1 MLRQRIESFTLML
14 AMGALLA
21 LCIEAEA
28 QKSARQPLTGA
39 KRAEAIAAA
48 VIDRLWQLSDAH
60 WHKGEYLHV
69 VNLSRMIVAA
79 QPYDLDTYANAGYLL
94 WSLNRDDE
102 ALAWYKQGIR
112 DNPNTAYLYDEV
124 GIFYVTHRRDHA
136 GALPYLEKAASLK
149 DCPPRTLHTLAHAYE
164 KTGKLDKALA
174 TWQRAVKH
182 PDNPNRAAAQRNLE
196 RLQRLM
202 KKPTTTKK

>member
-1 MLRQRIESFTLML
+1 MRHQRIGSFIAVM
-14 AMGALLA
+14 AMSALLI
-21 LCIEAEA
+21 LCSKVEA
-28 QKSARQPLTGA
+28 QKSAPRPLTGA

-69 VNLSRMIVAA
+69 VNLSRMVVAA

-94 WSLNRDDE
+94 WSLDRDEE

-124 GIFYVTHRRDHA
+124 GIFYVTHRRDYA
-136 GALPYLEKAASLK
+136 KAIPYLEKAASLK

-164 KTGKLDKALA
+164 KTNELEKALT
-174 TWQRAVKH
+174 TWKRAIQH
-182 PDNPNRAAAQRNLE
+182 PDNPNKAAAQRNME
-196 RLQRLM
+196 RVQRLL
-202 KKPTTTKK
+202 KKSNTSTK